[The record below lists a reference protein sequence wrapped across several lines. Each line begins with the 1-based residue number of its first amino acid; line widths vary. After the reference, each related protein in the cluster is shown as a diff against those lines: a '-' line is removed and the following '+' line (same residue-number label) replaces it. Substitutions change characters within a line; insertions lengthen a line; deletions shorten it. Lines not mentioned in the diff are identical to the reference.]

1 MQKNIDNKRGTDTL
15 RHKRAGISSPEELD
29 QIRFTKR
36 VDSHNVHAYHLLGKQ
51 GEKEADAIKRLAA
64 KGWNITADNSKTAS
78 KSRGSGLQFERKAFK
93 PKETSK

>member
-15 RHKRAGISSPEELD
+15 NKSRKGVSTQEELD

-64 KGWNITADNSKTAS
+64 KGWNITAENSKTSS
-78 KSRGSGLQFERKAFK
+78 KSRGSGLMFERKAFT
-93 PKETSK
+93 PKEKK